1 MQSKDRTTLGAGLFL
16 ILLGI
21 ALLAFQFVSELD
33 EWFKSIFD
41 WPLIIV
47 GVGVFLLFLGL
58 LVGEPGMAVPACILG
73 GIGGL
78 LYYQNAT
85 GNYESWAYAWTLL
98 PGFTGVG
105 VMLAALLGH
114 GRKGS
119 FSSGFTLVFISIVM
133 FHIFAAFSGVRPLG
147 NYWPVLL
154 IALGLWLI
162 FKSFFKKRN
171 AEN

>member
-1 MQSKDRTTLGAGLFL
+1 MQLKDRAALGAGLFL
-16 ILLGI
+16 ILLGS

-33 EWFKSIFD
+33 EWFKSVFD

-47 GVGVFLLFLGL
+47 GVGVFLFFLGL
-58 LVGEPGMAVPACILG
+58 LVGEPGLAVPACIVG

-85 GNYESWAYAWTLL
+85 GNYESWAYAWTLI
-98 PGFTGVG
+98 PGFVGVG
-105 VMLAALLGH
+105 VILSALLGE
-114 GRKGS
+114 GKKGA
-119 FSSGFTLVFISIVM
+119 FSSGFALVLISIVM
-133 FHIFAAFSGVRPLG
+133 FLIFGGFWDFKPIG

-162 FKSFFKKRN
+162 AKSFFKKSN
-171 AEN
+171 